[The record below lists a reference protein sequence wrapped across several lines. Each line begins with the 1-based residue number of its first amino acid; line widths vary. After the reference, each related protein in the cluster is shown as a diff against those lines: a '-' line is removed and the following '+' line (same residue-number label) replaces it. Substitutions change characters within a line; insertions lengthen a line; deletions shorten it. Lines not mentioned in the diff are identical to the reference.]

1 MPKVLER
8 KAPPQALDA
17 EMALLGAMLIEK
29 EAIIKAQEL
38 VKEEDFYKEVHKL
51 IFAAIIELSEKEV
64 AEPITLTNRLK
75 NNKLFNDAG
84 GTKYL
89 FSLMDIAQTAANVE
103 YYANIVKDKSILR
116 QIINVGSSMVTDA
129 FL

>member
-1 MPKVLER
+1 MPKDLER

-75 NNKLFNDAG
+75 NNKMEVIRLCI
-84 GTKYL
+84 KK
-89 FSLMDIAQTAANVE
+89 
-103 YYANIVKDKSILR
+103 VKIK
-116 QIINVGSSMVTDA
+116 
-129 FL
+129 